1 MSEDNVVSDAYPP
14 NRLRDQRAR
23 ASEAAKGPKKPEER
37 TPQEPVVTGNV
48 VRRKK
53 GFWKRSKDYV
63 QSEEFHAIGGYLV
76 HEVAIPNV
84 RRLLF
89 DIVNNGASRVFLGTN
104 APMDIRRSLGIGG
117 GGRPNYTQYAAVPKV
132 TEQRPTLST
141 QGRRYHDFSEIL
153 FETREDAFTV
163 LEHLVNLIDTYGRAS
178 VVDLY
183 ELVNIEALHT
193 DLQWGW
199 TNLDRAGVDRIAAG
213 YLLDLPRPIDLR

>member
-23 ASEAAKGPKKPEER
+23 AAESAKGAKPLEER
-37 TPQEPVVTGNV
+37 TPQEPVVMGNV

-53 GFWKRSKDYV
+53 SFWKRSKEYV
-63 QSEEFHAIGGYLV
+63 KSEEFHAIGGYLV

-89 DIVNNGASRVFLGTN
+89 DIVNNGASRVFLGVN
-104 APMDIRRSLGIGG
+104 APMDVKRSFGIG
-117 GGRPNYTQYAAVPKV
+117 GGRPNYTQYATVPKV
-132 TEQRPTLST
+132 AEQRPALSP

-163 LEHLVNLIDTYGRAS
+163 LEHLVNIIDTYGRVS

-183 ELVNIEALHT
+183 ELVNIEPYPT